1 MTAAIRPGRDADAAG
16 FIALIRACWS
26 EYPSIVFDL
35 DGEMGELRALAG
47 YYADAGGALWAAED
61 ATGRLVG
68 MIAVRPETPGTWEIC
83 RLYVDR
89 AQRGTGLAARLLAT
103 AEAHAAA
110 DRLVLWSDTRFT
122 RGHRFYEK
130 HSFLRT
136 GPIRPLH
143 DRSHSLEFGYARPR
157 AGVLALDAAAA
168 ASAVA
173 RAAAILIDSV
183 AAGARVGFRA
193 PLARATAEAVWQRI
207 ATAVAEGRALLLA
220 GFAEGVLAGVLA
232 LDLATAET
240 APHRAV
246 LTHLLVDPAHR
257 RIGLAR
263 ALADAAE
270 DAAARAGR
278 RLLTVETGGEVAV
291 LRASGWIE
299 AGRIPGAIGDPGG
312 DLAGDPGG
320 DPGGDAAATIL
331 YRRISGAGPI
341 AAA

>member
-35 DGEMGELRALAG
+35 DGEIPELRALAG
-47 YYADAGGALWAAED
+47 YYARAGGALWAAED

-68 MIAVRPETPGTWEIC
+68 MIAVRPDAPGTWEIC

-89 AQRGTGLAARLLAT
+89 AQRGTGLAARLLTT

-122 RGHRFYEK
+122 RAHRFYEK

-168 ASAVA
+168 SSAIA
-173 RAAAILIDSV
+173 RAAAILADSV

-193 PLARATAEAVWQRI
+193 PLARAAAETVWRLV

-220 GFAEGVLAGVLA
+220 GFDGGVLAGVLA
-232 LDLATAET
+232 LDLATAEA

-246 LTHLLVDPAHR
+246 LTHLLVDPAHGR
-257 RIGLAR
+257 RGLAR
-263 ALADAAE
+263 ALLQTAE
-270 DAAARAGR
+270 DAATRAGR
-278 RLLTVETGGEVAV
+278 SLLTVETGGDVAV
-291 LRASGWIE
+291 LRAAGWIE
-299 AGRIPGAIGDPGG
+299 AGRIPEAIGDASGEGG
-312 DLAGDPGG
+312 
-320 DPGGDAAATIL
+320 AATIL
-331 YRRISGAGPI
+331 YRPLSGAGPI

>member
-1 MTAAIRPGRDADAAG
+1 VTAAIRPGRDADAAG

-35 DGEMGELRALAG
+35 DGEMPELRALAG
-47 YYADAGGALWAAED
+47 YYARAGGALWAAED
-61 ATGRLVG
+61 AAARLVG
-68 MIAVRPETPGTWEIC
+68 MIAVRPDAPGTWEIC

-110 DRLVLWSDTRFT
+110 DRLVLWSDTRFI
-122 RGHRFYEK
+122 RAHRFYEK

-168 ASAVA
+168 SAAIA
-173 RAAAILIDSV
+173 RAAAILVDSV

-193 PLARATAEAVWQRI
+193 PLARAAAEAVWRRV

-220 GFAEGVLAGVLA
+220 GFDGGVLAGVLA

-240 APHRAV
+240 APRRAV

-257 RIGLAR
+257 RRGLAR
-263 ALADAAE
+263 ALLQAAE

-278 RLLTVETGGEVAV
+278 SLLTVETGGDVAV
-291 LRASGWIE
+291 LRAADWIE
-299 AGRIPGAIGDPGG
+299 AGRIPGAIGNAP
-312 DLAGDPGG
+312 
-320 DPGGDAAATIL
+320 ATIL
-331 YRRISGAGPI
+331 YRPLSGAGPI

>member
-35 DGEMGELRALAG
+35 DGEMPELRALAG
-47 YYADAGGALWAAED
+47 YYARAGGALWAAED
-61 ATGRLVG
+61 AAGRLVG
-68 MIAVRPETPGTWEIC
+68 MIAVRPDGPRTWEIC

-122 RGHRFYEK
+122 RAHRFYEK

-143 DRSHSLEFGYARPR
+143 DLSHSLEFGYARPR

-168 ASAVA
+168 SSAIA
-173 RAAAILIDSV
+173 RAAAILADSV

-193 PLARATAEAVWQRI
+193 PLARAGAEAVWRRV

-220 GFAEGVLAGVLA
+220 GFDAGVLAGVLA

-257 RIGLAR
+257 RRGLAPTLLR
-263 ALADAAE
+263 AAD

-278 RLLTVETGGEVAV
+278 SLLTVETARGVAV
-291 LRASGWIE
+291 LRAAGWIE
-299 AGRIPGAIGDPGG
+299 AGRIPGAIGERVGE
-312 DLAGDPGG
+312 
-320 DPGGDAAATIL
+320 AATTIL
-331 YRRISGAGPI
+331 YRPLSGAGPI